1 MDGESYLRF
10 VLALV
15 LVLGLLALAAFF
27 LRRSGIGPKLGRG
40 RRLSVVET
48 LPLGPRHR
56 LILVRRDDVEHLV
69 LIGPQ
74 GDVVVESGVSGH
86 AGLPAERNSLAQ
98 SHAQFDNALEPEAK
112 REPSLRPFAEVLE
125 DRSGADA
132 GNPYTTSSNERN

>member
-40 RRLSVVET
+40 RRLSAVET

-56 LILVRRDDVEHLV
+56 LVLVRRDEVEHLI

-74 GDVVVESGVSGH
+74 GDVVVESGIGGT
-86 AGLPAERNSLAQ
+86 AGS
-98 SHAQFDNALEPEAK
+98 FAK
-112 REPSLRPFAEVLE
+112 VLE
-125 DRSGADA
+125 DRSGTDADTRH
-132 GNPYTTSSNERN
+132 TTSTDERN